1 MMSVCLA
8 SPAMQD
14 IAGTNNFFPTA
25 LRAVQCDLLD
35 WGRQEIEKEANKN
48 IRGH

>member
-1 MMSVCLA
+1 
-8 SPAMQD
+8 MQD